1 MVNLGPEARINWIAS
16 TGISLTHDSLVII
29 FMVSVLEVG
38 LDISENVQ
46 RVAIYNV

>member
-16 TGISLTHDSLVII
+16 TGISLTHDSLVI
-29 FMVSVLEVG
+29 MVSVLEVG

-46 RVAIYNV
+46 RVAI

>member
-16 TGISLTHDSLVII
+16 TGISLTHDSLAII